1 VAGSYG
7 LNATQTR
14 EAREKALA
22 GAQSCLSSS
31 RCHVEIDGNV
41 LASSRFMNL
50 PEALPPEAAT
60 SAEAAL
66 EELRRQIAVLIEA
79 VAARDTFIA
88 VAAHELRNPMTPI
101 IGQIDLLLANLQAGR
116 YSSAQL
122 EHRVR
127 RIRGA
132 MDHFIK
138 RAGTLL
144 DVSRITS
151 GRFQLVLAPCDLS
164 DLAARDC

>member
-1 VAGSYG
+1 
-7 LNATQTR
+7 
-14 EAREKALA
+14 
-22 GAQSCLSSS
+22 
-31 RCHVEIDGNV
+31 
-41 LASSRFMNL
+41 MNL

-138 RAGTLL
+138 RAGRCWTSLGLPAAASNSFLPPVICLTCCERLL
-144 DVSRITS
+144 KTS
-151 GRFQLVLAPCDLS
+151 PTRLASLVAPLK
-164 DLAARDC
+164 